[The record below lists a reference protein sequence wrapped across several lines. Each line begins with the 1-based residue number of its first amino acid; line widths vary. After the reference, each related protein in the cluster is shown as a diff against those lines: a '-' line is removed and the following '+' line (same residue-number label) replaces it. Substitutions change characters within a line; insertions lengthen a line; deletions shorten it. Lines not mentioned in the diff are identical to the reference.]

1 MHRHLD
7 CPVQRT
13 TPGPFSQAKSMNAE
27 IHTYKYF
34 LNNQDNLC
42 IKIDI
47 YIVLFQDSETS
58 DEDYQGRQLM
68 R

>member
-1 MHRHLD
+1 
-7 CPVQRT
+7 
-13 TPGPFSQAKSMNAE
+13 MNAE